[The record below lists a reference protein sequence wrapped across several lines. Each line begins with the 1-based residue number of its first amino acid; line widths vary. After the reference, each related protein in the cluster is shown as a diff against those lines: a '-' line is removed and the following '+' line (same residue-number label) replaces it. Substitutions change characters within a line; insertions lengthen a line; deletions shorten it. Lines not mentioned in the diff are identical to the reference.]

1 MARTSTVTTQ
11 TTIASAWA
19 NALITD
25 YVSQTDTTDQDLA
38 SDIEIVTG
46 KELRTNTIS
55 ETSSATGVTV
65 DGCLVKDG
73 AVALAS
79 GIAGKAINTAARA
92 DDTILVFSA
101 AEDEYLHEGFPISG
115 IADQVW
121 DEPSADHVA
130 GGSFGAL
137 IQAADGGNLTHDLT
151 TANDKAETEVTEL
164 SKTGIYQLSVYFDLD
179 SLVTADEG
187 GTVTF
192 RLYGKI
198 DGTNY
203 SDIPS
208 VVTEFVVGI
217 DNEYPSIE
225 INLLHGYSK
234 ITVQCSEDVSATRTF
249 AYRTIVKDLG
259 A

>member
-11 TTIASAWA
+11 TTISSTWA

-25 YVSQTDTTDQDLA
+25 YVSQTDTSDQDLA
-38 SDIEIVTG
+38 SDLEIVSG

-79 GIAGKAINTAARA
+79 GIAGKVINTDDRA

-101 AEDEYLHEGFPISG
+101 SEDEYLHEGFPISG

-121 DEPSADHVA
+121 DEAAADHVA
-130 GGSFGAL
+130 AGSLGKAISDLPTTVTVEGTYAHTNGTTENDAL
-137 IQAADGGNLTHDLT
+137 VITLTNITKVDALLFDLVNLT
-151 TANDKAETEVTEL
+151 
-164 SKTGIYQLSVYFDLD
+164 KTSTVRVYIK
-179 SLVTADEG
+179 V
-187 GTVTF
+187 
-192 RLYGKI
+192 

-203 SDIPS
+203 RLAEPYLWTISDPDAL
-208 VVTEFVVGI
+208 V
-217 DNEYPSIE
+217 
-225 INLLHGYSK
+225 INLPKHNHDMKVTLQSDVAEGASRNIPYS
-234 ITVQCSEDVSATRTF
+234 
-249 AYRTIVKDLG
+249 YVKE
-259 A
+259 AKE